1 MGNAEYMGQI
11 KNIKLHIVTD
21 IKIVTKWLF
30 QAPNESSSRKEQR
43 SSFVINLRDMTKLDP
58 VGENPRVLTVGSED
72 VSRANILCQVLGMAV
87 MQRRDMMPD
96 GFRKFVVHNVKDVEL
111 LLMLK
116 GTHAAEIAHNVSA
129 RKRKEIV
136 DRANQ
141 LSVKVTNATAR
152 LRSEEH
158 E

>member
-1 MGNAEYMGQI
+1 
-11 KNIKLHIVTD
+11 
-21 IKIVTKWLF
+21 
-30 QAPNESSSRKEQR
+30 
-43 SSFVINLRDMTKLDP
+43 
-58 VGENPRVLTVGSED
+58 
-72 VSRANILCQVLGMAV
+72 
-87 MQRRDMMPD
+87 MMPD

-152 LRSEEH
+152 LRSEEN

>member
-30 QAPNESSSRKEQR
+30 QAQNESSSRREQR
-43 SSFVINLRDMTKLDP
+43 SSFVTNLRDMTKLDP

-72 VSRANILCQVLGMAV
+72 VSRANILCQVLGMAAK
-87 MQRRDMMPD
+87 QRHMMPD

-152 LRSEEH
+152 LRSEEN

>member
-1 MGNAEYMGQI
+1 M
-11 KNIKLHIVTD
+11 
-21 IKIVTKWLF
+21 F
-30 QAPNESSSRKEQR
+30 Q
-43 SSFVINLRDMTKLDP
+43 
-58 VGENPRVLTVGSED
+58 
-72 VSRANILCQVLGMAV
+72 
-87 MQRRDMMPD
+87 
-96 GFRKFVVHNVKDVEL
+96 DVEL

-152 LRSEEH
+152 LRSEEN

>member
-1 MGNAEYMGQI
+1 MG
-11 KNIKLHIVTD
+11 
-21 IKIVTKWLF
+21 LF
-30 QAPNESSSRKEQR
+30 QTTSCRPDFQSFKMVVPTVKRK
-43 SSFVINLRDMTKLDP
+43 ITKKRMKKFIRHQSERYVKVKANWRKPKGID
-58 VGENPRVLTVGSED
+58 NRVRRRFKGQYLTPSIGYGSNAKT
-72 VSRANILCQVLGMAV
+72 RH
-87 MQRRDMMPD
+87 MMPD
-96 GFRKFVVHNVKDVEL
+96 GFKKFVVHNVKDVDL

-116 GTHAAEIAHNVSA
+116 GSYAAEIAHNVSA

-152 LRSEEH
+152 LRSEEN

>member
-1 MGNAEYMGQI
+1 MGQI

-21 IKIVTKWLF
+21 IKVVTMVVPSTKRVIIKKRRKRFIRHQSERYDKVKPSWRK
-30 QAPNESSSRKEQR
+30 PKGIDSRVRRRFKGQYLMP
-43 SSFVINLRDMTKLDP
+43 SI
-58 VGENPRVLTVGSED
+58 GYGSNAKT
-72 VSRANILCQVLGMAV
+72 RH
-87 MQRRDMMPD
+87 MMPD
-96 GFRKFVVHNVKDVEL
+96 GFRKFVVHNVADVD
-111 LLMLK
+111 LLMMK
-116 GTHAAEIAHNVSA
+116 GSYAAEIAHNVSS

-152 LRSEEH
+152 LRSEEN

>member
-1 MGNAEYMGQI
+1 MGQI

-21 IKIVTKWLF
+21 IKIATMVVPSTKRVIIKKRTKKFIRHQSERYDKVGPSWRK
-30 QAPNESSSRKEQR
+30 PKGIDSRVRRRFKGQYLMP
-43 SSFVINLRDMTKLDP
+43 SI
-58 VGENPRVLTVGSED
+58 GYGSNAKT
-72 VSRANILCQVLGMAV
+72 SH
-87 MQRRDMMPD
+87 MMPD

-116 GTHAAEIAHNVSA
+116 GTHAAEIAPNVSSG
-129 RKRKEIV
+129 KRKEIV

-152 LRSEEH
+152 LRSEEN
-158 E
+158 ERCMII

>member
-1 MGNAEYMGQI
+1 MGLFGKRQKSLSSDKMVVPSTKHKIIKKRRKRFIRHQSERYDKVKPSWRKPKGIDSRVRRRFKGQYLMPSIGYGSNA
-11 KNIKLHIVTD
+11 KTRH
-21 IKIVTKWLF
+21 
-30 QAPNESSSRKEQR
+30 
-43 SSFVINLRDMTKLDP
+43 
-58 VGENPRVLTVGSED
+58 
-72 VSRANILCQVLGMAV
+72 
-87 MQRRDMMPD
+87 MMPD
-96 GFRKFVVHNVKDVEL
+96 GFRKFVVHNVADVDL

-116 GTHAAEIAHNVSA
+116 GSYAAEIAHNVSA

-152 LRSEEH
+152 LRSEEN

>member
-1 MGNAEYMGQI
+1 MGQI

-21 IKIVTKWLF
+21 IKIVTMVVPSTRRVIIKKRRKKFIRHQSERYDKVKPSWRK
-30 QAPNESSSRKEQR
+30 PKGIDSRVRRRFKGQYLMP
-43 SSFVINLRDMTKLDP
+43 SI
-58 VGENPRVLTVGSED
+58 GYGSNAKT
-72 VSRANILCQVLGMAV
+72 RH
-87 MQRRDMMPD
+87 MMPD
-96 GFRKFVVHNVKDVEL
+96 GFRKFVDHNVKDVEL
-111 LLMLK
+111 LLMMK

-152 LRSEEH
+152 LRSEEN

>member
-1 MGNAEYMGQI
+1 MRLKRAKPALVNEWTP
-11 KNIKLHIVTD
+11 KNICM
-21 IKIVTKWLF
+21 F
-30 QAPNESSSRKEQR
+30 Q
-43 SSFVINLRDMTKLDP
+43 
-58 VGENPRVLTVGSED
+58 
-72 VSRANILCQVLGMAV
+72 
-87 MQRRDMMPD
+87 
-96 GFRKFVVHNVKDVEL
+96 DVEL

-152 LRSEEH
+152 LRSEEN

>member
-1 MGNAEYMGQI
+1 MGQI

-21 IKIVTKWLF
+21 IKQGSKTYFHHGYSKHKTSYHQETS
-30 QAPNESSSRKEQR
+30 QAIHPTSVGPSNVRRTLMEATQGYRLPCPSTVQGTESHREHRLWKQR
-43 SSFVINLRDMTKLDP
+43 
-58 VGENPRVLTVGSED
+58 ED
-72 VSRANILCQVLGMAV
+72 RH
-87 MQRRDMMPD
+87 MMPD
-96 GFRKFVVHNVKDVEL
+96 GFRKFVVHNAKEVDL

-136 DRANQ
+136 ERANQ
-141 LSVKVTNATAR
+141 LSIKVTNATAR
-152 LRSEEH
+152 LRSEEN